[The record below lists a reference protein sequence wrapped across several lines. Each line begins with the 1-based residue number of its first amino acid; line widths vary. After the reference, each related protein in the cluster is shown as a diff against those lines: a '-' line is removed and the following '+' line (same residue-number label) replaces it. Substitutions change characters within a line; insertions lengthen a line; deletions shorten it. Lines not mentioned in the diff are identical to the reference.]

1 MGIAGMG
8 MVDVV
13 DMENVVDM
21 GMVVMVDMDTD
32 VVMDM
37 EAMVMV
43 VMAVTMTMI
52 ITMEA
57 DTVGMVTTDEV
68 TMTTKLSKHSITR
81 GEAGQ

>member
-1 MGIAGMG
+1 MDMDIAGMG
-8 MVDVV
+8 MVDAV

-21 GMVVMVDMDTD
+21 GMVDMDTD

-37 EAMVMV
+37 EAMVMA
-43 VMAVTMTMI
+43 VMAVTMTTI

-57 DTVGMVTTDEV
+57 DTVGMVTTDKV
-68 TMTTKLSKHSITR
+68 TMTTKLSKHSITK